1 MTQSTGSDGRI
12 QNEMLHL
19 LSVSGTLAG
28 LCITVVALINT
39 LGKSTRA
46 ATVVDDMFAICALL
60 FLICIYLIFSA
71 LRVRRQRIAKMLV
84 KSVDILFMVA
94 MTLMT
99 GAAFVMVYM
108 VF

>member
-1 MTQSTGSDGRI
+1 MTQSTGSDTRI

>member
-1 MTQSTGSDGRI
+1 MTQSTGSDTRI

-60 FLICIYLIFSA
+60 FLVCIYLIFSA

>member
-1 MTQSTGSDGRI
+1 MTQSTGSDTRI
-12 QNEMLHL
+12 QNEMFHL

-60 FLICIYLIFSA
+60 FLVCIYLIFSA

-99 GAAFVMVYM
+99 GAAFIMVYM

>member
-1 MTQSTGSDGRI
+1 MTQSTGSDTRI

-99 GAAFVMVYM
+99 GSAFIMVYM

>member
-1 MTQSTGSDGRI
+1 
-12 QNEMLHL
+12 
-19 LSVSGTLAG
+19 
-28 LCITVVALINT
+28 
-39 LGKSTRA
+39 
-46 ATVVDDMFAICALL
+46 
-60 FLICIYLIFSA
+60 
-71 LRVRRQRIAKMLV
+71 MLV

>member
-1 MTQSTGSDGRI
+1 MTQSTGSDTRI

-94 MTLMT
+94 MTVMT
-99 GAAFVMVYM
+99 GAAFIMVYM